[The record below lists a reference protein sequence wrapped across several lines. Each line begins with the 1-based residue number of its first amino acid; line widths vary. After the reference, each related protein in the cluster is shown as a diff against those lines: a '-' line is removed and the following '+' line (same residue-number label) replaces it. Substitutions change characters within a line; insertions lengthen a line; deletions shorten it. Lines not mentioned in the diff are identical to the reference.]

1 MNVVG
6 EIVDVEVGGAVGTF
20 GVAVSVF
27 VGEGEVVG
35 VPVGIACPWSVVTGT
50 VTAKTTMRI
59 RTDNNLF
66 II

>member
-6 EIVDVEVGGAVGTF
+6 EIVIVEVGGTVGTL
-20 GVAVSVF
+20 GVAVSVI

-35 VPVGIACPWSVVTGT
+35 VPVGSADPWSVVTGT
-50 VTAKTTMRI
+50 VTTITIMRI

>member
-6 EIVDVEVGGAVGTF
+6 ETVNVEVGGTVGAL
-20 GVAVSVF
+20 GVAISVI

-35 VPVGIACPWSVVTGT
+35 VTVGSADPWSVVTGT
-50 VTAKTTMRI
+50 VTTITIMRI
-59 RTDNNLF
+59 RTDDNLF